1 MIGFPNMVLL
11 ANGFEAPCYK
21 WGAQI
26 GLHAVQAF
34 SQDIDLYY
42 SGCLLL
48 PTCLEFSAV
57 NASLR
62 ILEFR
67 SVRVQHVNV
76 AEFQFYCGTIT
87 CVILL
92 GLFWDTPIYN

>member
-1 MIGFPNMVLL
+1 MIGFPNTILL
-11 ANGFEAPCYK
+11 ANGFEASCYK
-21 WGAQI
+21 WGAYI
-26 GLHAVQAF
+26 GLHAMQAF

-57 NASLR
+57 HASLR

-67 SVRVQHVNV
+67 SVHVQHVNV
-76 AEFQFYCGTIT
+76 AEFQFHYGT

-92 GLFWDTPIYN
+92 GLLICDTPTYN